1 MILPAL
7 RALRKGLPDAR
18 ISFLVK
24 PWVSPVFE
32 NNSDIEEIIMY
43 ADKYKGIIGKLGL
56 SRMLRKKA
64 FCSAVLFQNALDAA
78 LITFLSGIKNRAGYR
93 RDGRGF
99 LLLISS

>member
-1 MILPAL
+1 MTLPTL
-7 RALRKGLPDAR
+7 RALRKGLPDAK

-32 NNSDIEEIIMY
+32 NNPDIEEIIMY

-64 FCSAVLFQNALDAA
+64 FCSAVLFQNALDANIP
-78 LITFLSGIKNRAGYR
+78 LRH
-93 RDGRGF
+93 
-99 LLLISS
+99 